1 VGSLDPALL
10 RREVS
15 VVLQDTFL
23 FSGSVFHNVL
33 LGRPDASTDDVLR
46 ACAVAGVLDFA
57 DDLPAGLASRLGDRG
72 VGLSGGQRQRVG
84 IARALLRDSPIVLLD
99 EPTSGLD
106 LRAERTLI
114 DALKELMIGRTVIM
128 TTHRSALLD
137 LADTTVHLREGRLL
151 SQEGL
156 LARN

>member
-1 VGSLDPALL
+1 MPGGQAPCPSYRSTSSGRARWQGCWTSRTL
-10 RREVS
+10 
-15 VVLQDTFL
+15 FL
-23 FSGSVFHNVL
+23 
-33 LGRPDASTDDVLR
+33 PDW
-46 ACAVAGVLDFA
+46 
-57 DDLPAGLASRLGDRG
+57 PAGSATRG

-84 IARALLRDSPIVLLD
+84 IARGLLRDSPIVLLD

-106 LRAERTLI
+106 LRAERRLI

-151 SQEGL
+151 SQERL
-156 LARN
+156 LARNWPATSS

>member
-1 VGSLDPALL
+1 
-10 RREVS
+10 
-15 VVLQDTFL
+15 
-23 FSGSVFHNVL
+23 
-33 LGRPDASTDDVLR
+33 
-46 ACAVAGVLDFA
+46 
-57 DDLPAGLASRLGDRG
+57 
-72 VGLSGGQRQRVG
+72 VG

-151 SQEGL
+151 SQERL